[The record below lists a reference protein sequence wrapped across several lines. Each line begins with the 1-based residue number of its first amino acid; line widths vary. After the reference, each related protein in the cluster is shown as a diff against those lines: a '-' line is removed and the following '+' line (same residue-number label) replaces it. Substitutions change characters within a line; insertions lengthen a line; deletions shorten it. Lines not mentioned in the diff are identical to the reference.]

1 MKSHLIYGLFTQSM
15 TNHKKGVCLF
25 FHFTLSLQ
33 STFYRI
39 FPLIERLR
47 DCSIETF
54 RRQITKHNKL
64 KNKKNNKFA
73 QNFCHFEKIMEIF
86 TTALSGV
93 GISVVGLC
101 LLRSWRSR
109 SWASVSRVA
118 HLADKTL
125 TGQVSSK
132 IFFHSNS
139 NKKYRKSKYI

>member
-1 MKSHLIYGLFTQSM
+1 MIVQQKPSVGKLTSY
-15 TNHKKGVCLF
+15 K
-25 FHFTLSLQ
+25 
-33 STFYRI
+33 
-39 FPLIERLR
+39 
-47 DCSIETF
+47 
-54 RRQITKHNKL
+54 TKQVEKQ
-64 KNKKNNKFA
+64 KNNKFP
-73 QNFCHFEKIMEIF
+73 QIYCHFEKIMEIF

-139 NKKYRKSKYI
+139 NKKYRKSKYIVHIST

>member
-1 MKSHLIYGLFTQSM
+1 
-15 TNHKKGVCLF
+15 
-25 FHFTLSLQ
+25 
-33 STFYRI
+33 
-39 FPLIERLR
+39 
-47 DCSIETF
+47 
-54 RRQITKHNKL
+54 
-64 KNKKNNKFA
+64 
-73 QNFCHFEKIMEIF
+73 MEIF

-132 IFFHSNS
+132 IFFIVIQI
-139 NKKYRKSKYI
+139 KSTGSLSTYKYIVINVMLSVFR